1 VGGKSIRIEDFL
13 QSHVILGLT
22 RSDQKPAPRVNFDV
36 GNFRVQRTGH
46 PHHGQ
51 SVGLKL
57 FLIKAS
63 TSMARMSWPVL
74 ASPSSPRIPLAPR
87 ESGLVYSPGRALKC
101 FPWQRLA
108 NVCGHR
114 SPGLF
119 TSPVCSTHSPTF
131 AGHTGWYNERPPGG
145 LTCIERNLIITS
157 VTNFRFRANGWGGK
171 YAKWPKRLCR
181 KCCTN

>member
-13 QSHVILGLT
+13 QSHVILRLT

-74 ASPSSPRIPLAPR
+74 ASPGLPRIP
-87 ESGLVYSPGRALKC
+87 
-101 FPWQRLA
+101 
-108 NVCGHR
+108 
-114 SPGLF
+114 
-119 TSPVCSTHSPTF
+119 T
-131 AGHTGWYNERPPGG
+131 RPPRKWACLLSWPGTQVFSMATAG
-145 LTCIERNLIITS
+145 KCVRTQVPGPVYKPSLQHTLTNIRRTHWMI
-157 VTNFRFRANGWGGK
+157 
-171 YAKWPKRLCR
+171 
-181 KCCTN
+181 